1 MPRKKSL
8 NGEPIMCNV
17 LSTLMSYVKDPDPG
31 VVGGSSVGN
40 DEMGTYKH
48 VLLYIPPD
56 LNGEY
61 ERLCMN
67 GRGKGQLRLL
77 IETCELLE
85 RRQEQAGAAGEKKE
99 NENQTLA

>member
-8 NGEPIMCNV
+8 NGEPIMCAV
-17 LSTLMSYVKDPDPG
+17 LSSLMSYVKDPDPG
-31 VVGGSSVGN
+31 VVGGSSSGN
-40 DEMGTYKH
+40 DEEGTFKH

-56 LNGEY
+56 LHEEY
-61 ERLCMN
+61 ERLYMN

-85 RRQEQAGAAGEKKE
+85 RHQVETGAGREKRGGEEQ
-99 NENQTLA
+99 TRC